1 MELYQGH
8 LRDALRREAVSAPTS
23 DTHSRQKRIYQLQQ
37 TNTRINPGRSTC
49 VMSRIFYAVC
59 AAITISLAGF
69 GIMYCVRTTA
79 EQRLG
84 QWQKV
89 TNFFVQTTGAVKTY
103 FTGLF
108 AGARNF
114 RTPTSHQS

>member
-1 MELYQGH
+1 
-8 LRDALRREAVSAPTS
+8 
-23 DTHSRQKRIYQLQQ
+23 
-37 TNTRINPGRSTC
+37 
-49 VMSRIFYAVC
+49 MSRIFYAVC

-84 QWQKV
+84 QWQKL
-89 TNFFVQTTGAVKTY
+89 TNFFVQSTGAIKSY